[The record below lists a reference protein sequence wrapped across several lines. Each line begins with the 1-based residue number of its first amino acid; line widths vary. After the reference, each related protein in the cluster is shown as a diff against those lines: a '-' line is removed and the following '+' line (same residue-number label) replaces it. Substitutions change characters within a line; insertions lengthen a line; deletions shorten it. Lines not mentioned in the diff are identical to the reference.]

1 MIHNKPQ
8 PASCRNCRTVCNSFQ
23 VLEYHLKN
31 VKCQKPT
38 GVLAYQKPD
47 QLTQNSNIIVKNI
60 NRYKCQMPHCDQ
72 RFEKLA
78 TKNEH
83 QRLCMKDNKN
93 PKGGNRKADLNFQ
106 PVSCRFC
113 QTRFNYLSAFEQHY
127 KIAHENDEIEKR
139 KNREINLEKEKN
151 SVQKE
156 NNQMKINLTQN
167 SLKQLQNDLHKA
179 TCTICKKVFTTD
191 PELKVHMDQF
201 HTENTKKQEENNQKT
216 IVKLSMDDL
225 KKLQTNLQMLKGA
238 QIQPMCCRACKKEF
252 SYLPEF
258 QKHFQTTHP
267 MFFTKVNNKSSRK
280 SENWESVDSRGHLT
294 TTWTNVRQPV
304 SCRHCKTLFNKKT
317 IFNYLS
323 AFQRHYRNVHESD
336 EIEKNK
342 NRKMNLNKQLNG
354 PVRVE
359 KPAQSQLIPRDEI
372 NSTAK
377 LIKGQLNSE

>member
-1 MIHNKPQ
+1 MI
-8 PASCRNCRTVCNSFQ
+8 
-23 VLEYHLKN
+23 LKN
-31 VKCQKPT
+31 F
-38 GVLAYQKPD
+38 
-47 QLTQNSNIIVKNI
+47 

-72 RFEKLA
+72 SFEKLA

-83 QRLCMKDNKN
+83 QRLCMNGNKN

-113 QTRFNYLSAFEQHY
+113 QTRFNYLSAFQQHY

-139 KNREINLEKEKN
+139 KNREINQEKEKN

-191 PELKVHMDQF
+191 PELKEHMDTY

-267 MFFTKVNNKSSRK
+267 AFFTKVSKKSSRK
-280 SENWESVDSRGHLT
+280 SEDDI
-294 TTWTNVRQPV
+294 RQPV
-304 SCRHCKTLFNKKT
+304 SCRHCKTIFNKKT

-336 EIEKNK
+336 EIEKHN
-342 NRKMNLNKQLNG
+342 NREMNLNKQLNG

-359 KPAQSQLIPRDEI
+359 KSAESLMKPRDEI
-372 NSTAK
+372 DSTAK
-377 LIKGQLNSE
+377 LIKVEQVNSQTTEAEKLETKPVLIKELPKTGKF

>member
-1 MIHNKPQ
+1 M
-8 PASCRNCRTVCNSFQ
+8 
-23 VLEYHLKN
+23 KN

-38 GVLAYQKPD
+38 GFLAYQNKTD
-47 QLTQNSNIIVKNI
+47 QLKQNSNIVLKNI
-60 NRYKCQMPHCDQ
+60 NRYKCYNCDQ
-72 RFEKLA
+72 TFEELVS
-78 TKNEH
+78 KNEH
-83 QRLCMKDNKN
+83 QRLCLKRV
-93 PKGGNRKADLNFQ
+93 KGGNRKADLNFQ

-113 QTRFNYLSAFEQHY
+113 QTRFNYLSAFQQHY

-139 KNREINLEKEKN
+139 KKLEINQEKEK
-151 SVQKE
+151 
-156 NNQMKINLTQN
+156 NNQMKIKLTQN
-167 SLKQLQNDLHKA
+167 SLKQLQNDLHKV

-191 PELKVHMDQF
+191 PELKEHMDTY

-238 QIQPMCCRACKKEF
+238 QIQPMCCRVCKKEF

-267 MFFTKVNNKSSRK
+267 MFFTKVSKKPSRK
-280 SENWESVDSRGHLT
+280 SEDDI
-294 TTWTNVRQPV
+294 RQPV

-336 EIEKNK
+336 EIEKHK
-342 NRKMNLNKQLNG
+342 NREMNLNIQLNE

-359 KPAQSQLIPRDEI
+359 KTAQSQLIPRDEI
-372 NSTAK
+372 DSTAK